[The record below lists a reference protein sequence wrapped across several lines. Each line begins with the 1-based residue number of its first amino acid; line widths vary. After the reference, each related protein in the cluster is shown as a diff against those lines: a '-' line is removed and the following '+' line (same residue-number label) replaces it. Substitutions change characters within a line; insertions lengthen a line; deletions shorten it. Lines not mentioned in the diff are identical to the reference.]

1 MKNEPRNVRQ
11 YVLTNISNG
20 ILQFFSKDYAMAIQ
34 LIYRRFFRESEAKQ
48 SFRIVLTNRPKARI
62 SISMASHSALL

>member
-1 MKNEPRNVRQ
+1 
-11 YVLTNISNG
+11 
-20 ILQFFSKDYAMAIQ
+20 MAIQ

-48 SFRIVLTNRPKARI
+48 SFRILLTKRPKARI